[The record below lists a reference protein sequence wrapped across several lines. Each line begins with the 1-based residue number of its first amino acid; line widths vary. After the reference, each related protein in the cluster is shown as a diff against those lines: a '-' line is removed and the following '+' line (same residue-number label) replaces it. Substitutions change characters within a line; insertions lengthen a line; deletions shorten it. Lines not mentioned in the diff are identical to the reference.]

1 MQIDT
6 LGFLR
11 LLQLAD
17 SALPIGATAHSFGL
31 ETLVEEGLLTVAGL
45 ESFLQDYIAEAG
57 LFESV
62 FCRRSH
68 ALALQTNFSDFT
80 AAWLTLNS
88 ELSAYKS
95 ARESRTASAT
105 LGRRLLQLLQSVH
118 EQALLYTALQA
129 AKEAGIETHYSTAF
143 GLAGAL
149 LGIDGQVTTL
159 AYLHQT
165 IMSLVSACQRMLPLG
180 QNQASGLLWRLK
192 PILLT
197 VTERSESFVQEKRT
211 PAIFTPLC
219 EIGSMRHPEL
229 VTRLFVS

>member
-1 MQIDT
+1 MQIDN

-31 ETLVEEGLLTVAGL
+31 ETLVEEGQLTVAQL
-45 ESFLQDYIAEAG
+45 EGFLQDYVEEAG

-68 ALALQTNFSDFT
+68 ALASQADFTDFT
-80 AAWLTLNS
+80 ASWLTLND

-105 LGRRLLQLLQSVH
+105 LGRRLLQLLQGLH
-118 EQALLYTALQA
+118 EHALLSTALQA

-149 LGIDGQVTTL
+149 LGID
-159 AYLHQT
+159 
-165 IMSLVSACQRMLPLG
+165 
-180 QNQASGLLWRLK
+180 
-192 PILLT
+192 
-197 VTERSESFVQEKRT
+197 E
-211 PAIFTPLC
+211 
-219 EIGSMRHPEL
+219 
-229 VTRLFVS
+229 